1 MLGFERDMAHHHT
14 KTQKIAKQLQETE
27 ADLLPFLK
35 TLRGFK
41 DAELAI
47 QRRAHTQ
54 MLNSIMQDTPNVPSN
69 EGEIPFVAENIDVH
83 GDGIITWKSNTWQS
97 DNATNY

>member
-1 MLGFERDMAHHHT
+1 M
-14 KTQKIAKQLQETE
+14 
-27 ADLLPFLK
+27 
-35 TLRGFK
+35 RGFK

-47 QRRAHTQ
+47 QRRVHTQ
-54 MLNSIMQDTPNVPSN
+54 MLNSMMQDTPNVPSN